1 MNSLDRKLAI
11 AQKSVVMEN
20 ALKLI
25 VMMAIIKMV
34 TDVMQIVKFKKDIT
48 VKEDH
53 LLKLAHVFHI
63 DLNDLMLVILVLY
76 ISSEE

>member
-1 MNSLDRKLAI
+1 MDKKLAI

-25 VMMAIIKMV
+25 VMTVTIKMV
-34 TDVMQIVKFKKDIT
+34 TDVMPNVKFKKDTT

-53 LLKLAHVFHI
+53 PLKLVHVFHTY
-63 DLNDLMLVILVLY
+63 LNDLMSVILVQY
-76 ISSEE
+76 IYSEE